1 MAIAKMKKL
10 TLISFH
16 EQKDQLLQS
25 IQALQKFEVVDLPS
39 TDLGDYEGLPRQV
52 DELETMIK
60 NYQVR
65 IDQVQ
70 AALSFLQP
78 HLPKTALLKKLREEK
93 KVLSLEDLAEKMT
106 EFSSE
111 ELTENLLNK
120 KSTLESITERRKQ
133 LNEDQM
139 FLANWKRLN
148 FSQADLQSL
157 KQITGSVG
165 TVPQHVQNEY
175 IKQLN
180 NHDLIFVEEVYQN
193 RDEHGVM
200 VFYDIEHKD
209 VVTPLLNEWHFDD
222 LTANF
227 TEKPSELLKGI
238 EKKQKELQSK
248 AAEINSKLEKMQTEE
263 WQLMLSEEYYQAKLD
278 RERSKLFL
286 VDENHLFIMEGWLE
300 ESRLSSFKSALKDT
314 LEDQEY
320 SLLVEDIKE
329 EDYERVPVVLTNN
342 DFIAPFENVTEMYS
356 LPKYNEI
363 DPTPFLA
370 PFYLFFFGMMAADF
384 GYGLILWIA
393 TFGALKFLNFNPS
406 MKKNLKFFH
415 LLSYPTMLWGLIYGS
430 FFGTELPFVLLSTTD
445 DVITILILSVI
456 FGVIQIFLGLG
467 MNAHLKL
474 KNNDKYGSVSDGFGW
489 IGIFIGLIVLLLG
502 NMIFESDI
510 LTQVGIIIAISG
522 ALAIILTTMLA
533 SENKGLGVG
542 LGLYN
547 LYNITGYV
555 GDIVSYTR
563 LMAIGVSGGSIA
575 LAFNMI
581 IGFIPPVGRFTIGI
595 LLFVALHAVN
605 IGLTMLSAYV
615 HGARLIFVEFF
626 GKFYEGGG
634 KALKPLK
641 ASEKYIQLKN
651 QNE

>member
-39 TDLGDYEGLPRQV
+39 TDLGDYEGSPRQV
-52 DELETMIK
+52 DELETLIK
-60 NYQVR
+60 NYQTR
-65 IDQVQ
+65 IEQVQ
-70 AALSFLQP
+70 ATLSFLQP
-78 HLPKTALLKKLREEK
+78 HLPKTALLKKLREKPKE
-93 KVLSLEDLAEKMT
+93 LSLHDLAKEMTKFSAEDLV
-106 EFSSE
+106 
-111 ELTENLLNK
+111 ENLLSK
-120 KSTLESITERRKQ
+120 ESELKTIAERQKD
-133 LNEDQM
+133 LKEEEA
-139 FLANWKRLN
+139 FLSSWKRLN
-148 FSQADLQSL
+148 FSQADVQSL
-157 KQITGSVG
+157 KKITGSVG

-175 IKQLN
+175 MNQLN
-180 NHDLIFVEEVYQN
+180 NHELIFVEEVYQN
-193 RDEHGVM
+193 RDEHGVI
-200 VFYDIEHKD
+200 VFYDIEHED
-209 VVTPLLNEWHFDD
+209 VVKPLLNEWHFDD

-227 TEKPSELLKGI
+227 TEKPSELLKKI
-238 EKKQKELQSK
+238 EKEQKELQK
-248 AAEINSKLEKMQTEE
+248 QVTEINAQLKKMQDEE
-263 WQLMLSEEYYQAKLD
+263 WQLMLAEEYYQAKLD

-286 VDENHLFIMEGWLE
+286 VDEKHLFIMEGWLE
-300 ESRLSSFKSALKDT
+300 ESRLSSFKTALKAT
-314 LEDQEY
+314 LEEQEY

-342 DFIAPFENVTEMYS
+342 DYIAPFENVTEMYS

-370 PFYLFFFGMMAADF
+370 PFYAFFFGMMGADL

-406 MKKNLKFFH
+406 MKKSLKFFH

-456 FGVIQIFLGLG
+456 FGVVQIFLGLG
-467 MNAHLKL
+467 IKSHLML
-474 KNNDKYGSVSDGFGW
+474 KYNDKYGSVSDGFGW
-489 IGIFIGLIVLLLG
+489 IAIFTGLIVLLLG

-510 LTQVGIIIAISG
+510 LTQAGIIIAVSG
-522 ALAIILTTMLA
+522 ALAIILASVLA

-547 LYNITGYV
+547 LYNITGYI